1 MPTIKIKNKV
11 EPCVSEPKL
20 EFEND
25 ELYLRTPLRQY
36 GEGIYDTRLVMT
48 KEIFQECYKRWIDP
62 RQEPCENAI
71 SRQAV
76 KEKMIKYGFHAPDM
90 TVTEFVEDL
99 LP

>member
-62 RQEPCENAI
+62 LCPNCGECLTKLRSDI
-71 SRQAV
+71 
-76 KEKMIKYGFHAPDM
+76 
-90 TVTEFVEDL
+90 
-99 LP
+99 